1 MKRTGQRIGATTLDR
16 LLPVLGAARRR
27 RRRIVF
33 TNGVFDLLH
42 VGHARYL
49 AAARRC
55 GDLLVVGLNSDSSVR
70 RIKGPKRPI
79 VPEAERAEM
88 LRALRSVDHVVVF
101 SDDTPER
108 LIRAIRPDVLVKG
121 ADYALAA
128 IVGADLVAARGGRVV
143 RVPLTE
149 GLSTTALIERARR
162 GET

>member
-1 MKRTGQRIGATTLDR
+1 VRRTGATTLGR
-16 LLPVLGAARRR
+16 LLPVLRAARARRR
-27 RRRIVF
+27 RVVF

-55 GDLLVVGLNSDSSVR
+55 GDLLVVGLNSDASAR

-88 LRALRSVDHVVVF
+88 LRALRSVDHVVLF
-101 SDDTPER
+101 GDDTPGR

-121 ADYALAA
+121 ADWAPGR
-128 IVGADLVAARGGRVV
+128 IVGADLVKAAGGRVV
-143 RVPLTE
+143 RVRLAR
-149 GLSTTALIERARR
+149 GRSTTALVGRIASRYRQ
-162 GET
+162 